1 MNVGKKIDGDLV
13 LRKSQ
18 IAGQFVLDKTIKIWD
33 VSYIVI
39 SLIDYTIPV
48 VARSFRHSFKIQK
61 K

>member
-1 MNVGKKIDGDLV
+1 MNVGKKIDGDLG

-33 VSYIVI
+33 VSCIVI
-39 SLIDYTIPV
+39 SLIDYTTPV
-48 VARSFRHSFKIQK
+48 VARSFRHGFKIYK